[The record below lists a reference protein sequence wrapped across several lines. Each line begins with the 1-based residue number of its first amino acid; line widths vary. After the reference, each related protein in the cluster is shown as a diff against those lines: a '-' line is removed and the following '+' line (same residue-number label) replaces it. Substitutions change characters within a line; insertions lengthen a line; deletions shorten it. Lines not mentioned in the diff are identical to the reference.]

1 MPAQTRILAGIN
13 EVSASSWDAL
23 AGTDHPFTRHAYLG
37 ALELS
42 GCVGPGTGWQPSHV
56 VLEEHGRLLGAMPLY
71 QKTDSWG
78 EFVFDQGWAHA
89 YQEAGIPYYPKLVG
103 AIPFTPVSGPR
114 LLSPPHSPGIQ
125 LALLEAAHELAQQRQ
140 ASSIHVLFP
149 DREALESLKRKGWLL
164 RKDCQFHWFNRGYES
179 FDHYL
184 ESFSAKRRKT
194 TRRERRKVA
203 EQGIHFDHLAGSEL
217 SERDWDFL
225 YRCYASTF
233 LRRGRHPYMNPDFFR
248 SLCANMGDSLL
259 AIRASHGEQPV
270 AAAIFFVSSDTLYGR
285 YWGSIAEVDSLHF
298 ETCYYQGIDLCISRG
313 LKRFDPGTQGEH
325 KLTRGFDPVFSWSG
339 HWIAH
344 PGFRQ
349 AIANYLAREA
359 AHIDG
364 YREAARDLLP
374 FRQEPQQ
381 DPEQ

>member
-13 EVSASSWDAL
+13 ELSASSWDAL

-37 ALELS
+37 ALEQS
-42 GCVGPGTGWQPSHV
+42 GCVGPGTGWEPSHV
-56 VLEEHGRLLGAMPLY
+56 VLEDNGSLLGAMPLY
-71 QKTDSWG
+71 LKSDSWG
-78 EFVFDQGWAHA
+78 EFVFDQGWAQA
-89 YQEAGIPYYPKLVG
+89 YQEAGVPYYPKLVG

-114 LLSPPHSPGIQ
+114 LLSPRHSPGIQ
-125 LALLEAAHELAQQRQ
+125 QALLEAAQELAQQRQ

-149 DREALESLKRKGWLL
+149 DGEALESLKRKGWLL

-184 ESFSAKRRKT
+184 ESFSSKRRKT
-194 TRRERRKVA
+194 TRRERRKVT
-203 EQGIHFDHLAGSEL
+203 EQGIHFDHLVGSEI

-233 LRRGRHPYMNPDFFR
+233 LCRGRHPYMNPDFFR

-259 AIRASHGEQPV
+259 AIRASHGEQGV

-298 ETCYYQGIDLCISRG
+298 ETCYYQGIELCIKRG

-364 YREAARDLLP
+364 YQEAARELLP
-374 FRQEPQQ
+374 FRQDKQK
-381 DPEQ
+381 DPGQ

>member
-13 EVSASSWDAL
+13 ELSASSWDAL

-37 ALELS
+37 ALEQS
-42 GCVGPGTGWQPSHV
+42 GCVGHGTGWEPCHV
-56 VLEEHGRLLGAMPLY
+56 IVEEHGKLAGAMPLY
-71 QKTDSWG
+71 LKTDSWG

-89 YQEAGIPYYPKLVG
+89 YQEAGMSYYPKLVG
-103 AIPFTPVSGPR
+103 AIPFTPVTGPR
-114 LLSPPHSPGIQ
+114 LISPPHSPAIQ
-125 LALLEAAHELAQQRQ
+125 LCLLDAAQELAAQHQ

-149 DREALESLKRKGWLL
+149 DGEALEALKRKGWLL
-164 RKDCQFHWFNRGYES
+164 RKDCQFHWFNRGYQD

-203 EQGIHFDHLAGSEL
+203 EQGIHFDRLVGSEI

-248 SLCANMGDSLL
+248 SVCANMGDALL
-259 AIRASHGEQPV
+259 AIRASHGAQPV
-270 AAAIFFVSSDTLYGR
+270 AAAIFFLSSDTLYGR

-298 ETCYYQGIDLCISRG
+298 ETCYYQGIDLCIERG

-364 YREAARDLLP
+364 YQEAARDLLP
-374 FRQEPQQ
+374 FKQ
-381 DPEQ
+381 DNRGDPGS

>member
-13 EVSASSWDAL
+13 ELSASNWDGL

-37 ALELS
+37 ALEQS
-42 GCVGPGTGWQPSHV
+42 RCVGPGTGWEPSHI
-56 VLEEHGRLLGAMPLY
+56 VLEENDRLLGAMPLY
-71 QKTDSWG
+71 LKSDSWG
-78 EFVFDQGWAHA
+78 EFVFDQGWAQA
-89 YQEAGIPYYPKLVG
+89 YQEAGVPYYPKLVG

-125 LALLEAAHELAQQRQ
+125 QALLKAAEELARQRQ

-149 DREALESLKRKGWLL
+149 DGDALEVLKRQGWLL

-203 EQGIHFDHLAGSEL
+203 EQGIHFDHLVGSEL

-259 AIRASHGEQPV
+259 AIRASQGEQPI
-270 AAAIFFVSSDTLYGR
+270 AAAIFFLSSDTLYGR
-285 YWGSIAEVDSLHF
+285 YWGSIADVDSLHF
-298 ETCYYQGIDLCISRG
+298 ETCYYQGIDLCIERG

-364 YREAARDLLP
+364 YQEAARELLP
-374 FRQEPQQ
+374 FRQDRQE
-381 DPEQ
+381 DPAQ